1 MWITTI
7 VAVSALVIG
16 LLLKRFLRA
25 RLVGE
30 NAESVTVRDLIS
42 PVETLAT
49 LILAFAIVVAA
60 ESFGAAGEASRTEA
74 GAVDHLYEVAD
85 FVEGPARE
93 RLQADTVCYA
103 RAVQFHEW
111 PHMARSETSKV
122 PSVWSTRLRTDL
134 KEADK
139 NGPTFEMI
147 VAADDERSQ
156 ARQKRVSEASATIP
170 EVMYWFML
178 LALAVVI
185 AGLAFCLP
193 HRKQGTELACLVVL
207 SALIAGCLMLTRDI
221 DRPFDGLIRV
231 DAAAMRATQTDISDD
246 FARAYPNSPLPC
258 DASGA
263 KTTRPTADAS

>member
-1 MWITTI
+1 MWVTAV
-7 VAVSALVIG
+7 VAISALVIG
-16 LLLKRFLRA
+16 LLLKRFLRV

-74 GAVDHLYEVAD
+74 GAVDHLYEVAE
-85 FVEGPARE
+85 FVEGPTRE
-93 RLQADTVCYA
+93 KLQADTVCYA

-111 PHMARSETSKV
+111 PRMAKGETSDV
-122 PSVWSTRLRTDL
+122 PSVWSTRLRSDL
-134 KEADK
+134 KASDK
-139 NGPTFEMI
+139 NGPAFEMI
-147 VAADDERSQ
+147 VAADNERSQ
-156 ARQKRVSEASATIP
+156 ARQKRVSEASPTIP

-193 HRKQGTELACLVVL
+193 YRKQGTELVCLVVL

-221 DRPFDGLIRV
+221 DRPFDGLINI
-231 DAAAMRATQTDISDD
+231 DAAAMQAAQTDISGD
-246 FARAYPNSPLPC
+246 FARAYPKQPLPC
-258 DASGA
+258 DASGST
-263 KTTRPTADAS
+263 TTRLSVASP